1 MAETSLLEKVKS
13 MLGVTGTYQDQTFQ
27 FHIDEVKQYL
37 LDGGVSQETV
47 EAPTSAGIIARG
59 VCDLWNYGAG
69 AGTLSNYF
77 RERAIQLAIKS
88 KDETGGNTPA
98 GGTTDYNDLDNK
110 PQVEGVELIGNK
122 TLDEIGAQHKF
133 AEVLD
138 DAVAVENPVLAPKII
153 TNEVEADNLYTNK
166 EIDGTF
172 VKQEAGKGLSENDFT
187 DEYKKMIDDL
197 AYVKIAFTAGSVTH
211 ATNEIGSTITEFSV
225 TWTLNKTPKSQ
236 KIKFGSEPEEIL
248 TPDARSKNYS
258 GKNVSSNM
266 TIVITATDERDAS
279 VSRTLTINFQ
289 PKVYWGVAAGKEA
302 YTDEDLLGLSG
313 NALASGKA
321 RTFTVNAGADQY
333 ILYAIPSSFGV
344 PTFKVNGFEGGFVK
358 ANTFEHTNA
367 SGYSQN
373 YDVWKS
379 VNPNLGNTQVV
390 VT

>member
-13 MLGVTGTYQDQTFQ
+13 MMGVTGTYQDQTLQ

-187 DEYKKMIDDL
+187 DEYKQMIDDL

-321 RTFTVNAGADQY
+321 RTFTVNARADQY
-333 ILYAIPSSFGV
+333 ILYAIPSRFGV

-379 VNPNLGNTQVV
+379 VNQNLGNTQVV

>member
-13 MLGVTGTYQDQTFQ
+13 MMGVTGTYQDQTLQ

-187 DEYKKMIDDL
+187 DEYKQMIDDL

-321 RTFTVNAGADQY
+321 RTFTVNARADQY

-379 VNPNLGNTQVV
+379 VNQNLGNTQVV

>member
-1 MAETSLLEKVKS
+1 MAEVSLLEKVKS
-13 MLGVTGTYQDQTFQ
+13 MLGVKGTYQDATLQLY
-27 FHIDEVKQYL
+27 IDEVKQYL
-37 LDGGVSQETV
+37 TDGGVSQETV
-47 EAPTSAGIIARG
+47 EASTSAGIIARG
-59 VCDLWNYGAG
+59 VIDLWNYGAG
-69 AGTLSNYF
+69 AGALSAYF
-77 RERAIQLAIKS
+77 KERAIQLALKS
-88 KDETGGNTPA
+88 KYDA
-98 GGTTDYNDLDNK
+98 GGDTPSGGITNYNDLTNK
-110 PQVEGVELIGNK
+110 PQVEGVELIGNR
-122 TLDEIGAQHKF
+122 TLDELGAQPKI

-166 EIDGTF
+166 EIDGMF

-187 DEYKKMIDDL
+187 DEYRQMVDDL

-211 ATNEIGSTITEFSV
+211 AINEIGSIITEFSV
-225 TWTLNKTPKSQ
+225 TWELNKAPKSQ

-248 TPDARSKNYS
+248 TPDARNKNYS

-279 VSRTLTINFQ
+279 VSRTLTISFQ
-289 PKVYWGVAAGKEA
+289 PKVYWGVAAEKAA
-302 YTDEDLLGLSG
+302 YTDEDLLVLSG

-321 RTFTVNAGADQY
+321 RTFTVNAGADQH
-333 ILYAIPSSFGV
+333 ILYAIPSSFGT
-344 PTFKVNGFEGGFVK
+344 PTFNVNGFEGGFVK

-367 SGYSQN
+367 SGYAQN

>member
-1 MAETSLLEKVKS
+1 
-13 MLGVTGTYQDQTFQ
+13 
-27 FHIDEVKQYL
+27 
-37 LDGGVSQETV
+37 
-47 EAPTSAGIIARG
+47 
-59 VCDLWNYGAG
+59 
-69 AGTLSNYF
+69 
-77 RERAIQLAIKS
+77 
-88 KDETGGNTPA
+88 
-98 GGTTDYNDLDNK
+98 
-110 PQVEGVELIGNK
+110 
-122 TLDEIGAQHKF
+122 
-133 AEVLD
+133 
-138 DAVAVENPVLAPKII
+138 
-153 TNEVEADNLYTNK
+153 
-166 EIDGTF
+166 
-172 VKQEAGKGLSENDFT
+172 
-187 DEYKKMIDDL
+187 
-197 AYVKIAFTAGSVTH
+197 
-211 ATNEIGSTITEFSV
+211 
-225 TWTLNKTPKSQ
+225 
-236 KIKFGSEPEEIL
+236 
-248 TPDARSKNYS
+248 
-258 GKNVSSNM
+258 M